1 MKSVDYFPAGRG
13 ALPGF
18 LRAAMGAEA
27 LVRLKGVGMDCGCQ
41 YTRLKRYENAAPYDR
56 FEHSVGVA
64 LIVWN
69 FTRDP
74 AQTMAGLLHDVATPA
89 FAHTVDFMKGD
100 YDAQEETEKGAEA
113 IISRSNALT
122 ALLKRE
128 GLSVSA
134 VADSH
139 QYPVADNPSPMLSAD
154 RLEYTLGNLTRF
166 GFWTL
171 PRAEAAYRDIFLAP
185 DGSELCFSSPE
196 IAERF
201 ARDALLCSRVYVSDG
216 NRYAMQILSEILA
229 DAIRQGVLSEE
240 ALWAEEARV
249 IERLRA
255 SEPLR
260 ARWERFCALRAV
272 RRADCPDALS
282 RRVSAKRRWMDPL
295 VPGIG
300 RVSEFSRDFARERDA
315 FLAMPMDG
323 FLTED

>member
-1 MKSVDYFPAGRG
+1 MKSVDYFPADKGN
-13 ALPGF
+13 LPYL
-18 LRAAMGAEA
+18 LRAAMDAEEV
-27 LVRLKGVGMDCGCQ
+27 LRLKGVGMDCGCQ

-74 AQTMAGLLHDVATPA
+74 AQAMAGLLHDIATPA

-113 IISRSNALT
+113 IIAGSQTLS

-128 GLSVSA
+128 GLSVGD

-139 QYPVADNPSPMLSAD
+139 QYPIADNPSPMLSAD

-171 PRAEAAYRDIFLAP
+171 AQAEKAYRDIRPAP
-185 DGSELCFSSPE
+185 DGSELCFSTPE

-201 ARDALLCSRVYVSDG
+201 ARDTLLCSRVYVSDG
-216 NRYAMQILSEILA
+216 NRYAMQLLSEILS
-229 DAIRQGVLSEE
+229 DAIRMGALTEE
-240 ALWAEEARV
+240 SLWAEEAPV
-249 IERLRA
+249 IRRIREV
-255 SEPLR
+255 EPLR
-260 ARWERFCALRAV
+260 ARWERFRNLRAA
-272 RRADCPDALS
+272 RRTDRPDALA
-282 RRVSAKRRWMDPL
+282 RRVSAKRRWIDPL
-295 VPGIG
+295 VTDFG

-315 FLAMPMDG
+315 FLAMPMDE
-323 FLTED
+323 FLTEE